1 VEKEDNESSPKPP
14 TPTSWSNQ
22 TVASD
27 ETLVVS
33 GVEKDDHKMSADSP
47 KPPSVSNPVA
57 ASDETFAALNK
68 LKSLRPKRPMK
79 TTMNGGMCGD
89 QKHERVDGDEDNDID
104 PDDTNDNN
112 GASTKSL
119 LVEVGTKVM
128 KSFGTHGEYTGIVL
142 KLLTSNQT
150 FYRVQYEDID
160 EEDMEEDELRSV
172 LE

>member
-57 ASDETFAALNK
+57 ASDETLVALNK
-68 LKSLRPKRPMK
+68 LKFLRPKRPTK

-89 QKHERVDGDEDNDID
+89 QKHERVDGDEDNDIED
-104 PDDTNDNN
+104 PDDNDND

-119 LVEVGTKVM
+119 LVEVIKAKLT
-128 KSFGTHGEYTGIVL
+128 KSFGTHGEYTGIIL
-142 KLLTSNQT
+142 KLPTSDQA
-150 FYRVQYEDID
+150 FY
-160 EEDMEEDELRSV
+160 
-172 LE
+172 